1 MINEIANAVYKFY
14 AGTEAVKSILPK
26 FYFQQASQTALLP
39 YAVFTLGSSN
49 ILEIAGTKTNRI
61 ETIELNISIYA
72 DPDDGGTQAV
82 NIAEAITSN
91 LDWTVLDF
99 SGFIAIKR
107 IGYETIGQIDDYYAI
122 ILTYEILV
130 KG

>member
-1 MINEIANAVYKFY
+1 M
-14 AGTEAVKSILPK
+14 P
-26 FYFQQASQTALLP
+26 P